1 MKQKEK
7 NTKQDAENA
16 VKNFFLEKEIWEAKK
31 QKLRE
36 QFPELTD
43 EDLSLEEGKED
54 GLMERIHTKIGG
66 AIGKT
71 KEGLHKFIEAL

>member
-1 MKQKEK
+1 MKQDVQ
-7 NTKQDAENA
+7 TA
-16 VKNFFLEKEIWEAKK
+16 VKEFFQDKKIWEAKK

-36 QFPELTD
+36 KFPELTD

-54 GLMERIHTKIGG
+54 GLIERIHSKIGDS
-66 AIGKT
+66 IGKT

>member
-1 MKQKEK
+1 MKEDVK
-7 NTKQDAENA
+7 DA
-16 VKNFFLEKEIWEAKK
+16 VKDLFLEKEIWETKK
-31 QKLRE
+31 QKLKE
-36 QFPELTD
+36 KFPELTD

-54 GLMERIHTKIGG
+54 GVLERIHSKIGG